1 VQKNVKVAVER
12 SVSSTK
18 LIAPVP
24 YLWSD
29 SLRVLHLLDTDGFA
43 GTEIHLM
50 ALVKALR
57 QSGVEADIACQ
68 DDSRLHRAAQEAA
81 LPVMPLLTGGR
92 LGQLAAVRKVA
103 RKSYDIVHAH
113 NGRTMILAAAAANS
127 RLAAVATQHFID
139 PQSATYRGLKKGLAN
154 QAHRQINRRFT
165 HFIAISHGARD
176 AMIEREG
183 VDPSHITVVPNG
195 TEPVQRLDGAERD
208 ELRREMGIESG
219 SLLIVCVARL
229 TEEKGLRY
237 LIEALPTVLLTHP
250 ATQVV
255 IAGEGSLRDDL
266 ERQVSNLGLQSN
278 LRFLGFRSDA
288 TRIMGAAD
296 LFVLPS
302 PAEPFGLVLIE
313 AMAQG
318 VPVVATRCGG
328 PLEIIEDG
336 VSGQLVNPA
345 DAPDLALA
353 VGVLLLDAKRRQCL
367 GENAMQRFE
376 QHFTAQRM
384 ADATLEVYRRAAK
397 S

>member
-1 VQKNVKVAVER
+1 M
-12 SVSSTK
+12 
-18 LIAPVP
+18 
-24 YLWSD
+24 
-29 SLRVLHLLDTDGFA
+29 RVLHLLDTDGFA
-43 GTEIHLM
+43 GTEIHLV

-68 DDSRLHRAAQEAA
+68 RESRLHRAAQEAA
-81 LPVMPLLTGGR
+81 LPVVPLLTGGR
-92 LGQLAAVRKVA
+92 LEQLAAVRKIA

-127 RLAAVATQHFID
+127 RLAAVATQHFIA
-139 PQSATYRGLKKGLAN
+139 PQSSTYRGLKKRLAN
-154 QAHRQINRRFT
+154 QAHRQINRRFA
-165 HFIAISHGARD
+165 HFIAISHGARE
-176 AMIEREG
+176 AMMEREG

-195 TEPVQRLDGAERD
+195 TEPMPRLDGAERD
-208 ELRREMGIESG
+208 DLRRQMGVEDH
-219 SLLIVCVARL
+219 SLLVVCVARL

-237 LIEALPTVLLTHP
+237 LIEAMPTVLLSHP

-255 IAGEGSLRDDL
+255 IAGEGSLRDEL
-266 ERQVSNLGLQSN
+266 ERQASDLGLQSN

-318 VPVVATRCGG
+318 VAVVATRCGG
-328 PLEIIEDG
+328 PVEIIEDG
-336 VSGQLVNPA
+336 VSGRLVNPA
-345 DAPDLALA
+345 DAPALA
-353 VGVLLLDAKRRQCL
+353 SALVALLRDANKRKCL
-367 GENAMQRFE
+367 GENALRRFE

-384 ADATLEVYRRAAK
+384 AAATLEVYRRAAK